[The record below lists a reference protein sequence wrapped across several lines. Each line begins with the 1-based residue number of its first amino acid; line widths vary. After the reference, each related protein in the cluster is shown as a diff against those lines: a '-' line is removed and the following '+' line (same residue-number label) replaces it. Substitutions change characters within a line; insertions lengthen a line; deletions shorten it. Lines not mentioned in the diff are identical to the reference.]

1 LAACGSDNAD
11 SKPSAAGE
19 EAPSPFS
26 LRFAL
31 TSGERPVGCN
41 DTLTGLGKD
50 GRASV
55 TMNDVRFY
63 VSDLVFLDSAG
74 KEVELTLD
82 ENDFQLQHERGTV
95 SLVDLTSTTEGGCT
109 PDAFPDSEGTKRTH
123 DAVTGTTQLGKV
135 AAVRFAVGVPQALM
149 GYMAS
154 NYTFE
159 DAPTPLGECFWPWAL
174 GYRHFVFNFM
184 AKNGAGEPGM
194 GLVHI
199 GSLDCAPDFES
210 MALSDRESCTFV
222 NNPAVEL
229 TKFSLTKNVVTVD
242 LAQILKDLDFV
253 APTYDEA
260 GEVTGSAPGVGCHS
274 FPDDEAT
281 GDNDCGPVFDAFG
294 LSPETGEANASKNAV
309 FGAAEG

>member
-1 LAACGSDNAD
+1 GVARAAEGPAPVPARLGD
-11 SKPSAAGE
+11 PAG
-19 EAPSPFS
+19 
-26 LRFAL
+26 
-31 TSGERPVGCN
+31 
-41 DTLTGLGKD
+41 
-50 GRASV
+50 
-55 TMNDVRFY
+55 
-63 VSDLVFLDSAG
+63 
-74 KEVELTLD
+74 
-82 ENDFQLQHERGTV
+82 
-95 SLVDLTSTTEGGCT
+95 LVDL
-109 PDAFPDSEGTKRTH
+109 
-123 DAVTGTTQLGKV
+123 
-135 AAVRFAVGVPQALM
+135 AAAG
-149 GYMAS
+149 
-154 NYTFE
+154 
-159 DAPTPLGECFWPWAL
+159 PLGPADKTGGRGKARDL
-174 GYRHFVFNFM
+174 ADGGL
-184 AKNGAGEPGM
+184 GAGDLQADIGVVAHQSAHGHEDEPGM